1 MVSLMTHFSVQSG
14 VVSNLDFLKSLNRD
28 FPLVKTNKNIEYY
41 NIPAAFDIEVSS
53 FYDHERKSAC
63 MYIWQFG
70 IFDTVTTGR
79 TWEEFKTLLS
89 LISTILELHTKRR
102 LVVYIHNM
110 SYEFQFIRKH
120 LEWEEVFL
128 LDERKPAYAFT
139 NGIEFRC
146 SMKLSGG
153 KSLAKVGKDLQRYKV
168 QKAVGDLDYS
178 LVRTPLTPLTDK
190 ELGYCENDI
199 RVLLSYIQEKIEDD
213 GDISKIPLTNT
224 GYVRNHCRKAC
235 FRHYRRYKNLMNQ
248 LTVSA
253 DEYKQ
258 LKRAFQGGFTHANA
272 KYVGKV
278 IPNVWSHDLASSY
291 PTVMVL
297 EKFPMSRARKITSIK
312 DEDEFE
318 YLLQRYCCMFDLELF
333 DVVPKLFQDNPIS
346 ASKCFVLEDAIENNG
361 RVFSARRLKTT
372 VTEQD
377 FWTYAKFYDW
387 SEMAVSNMR
396 VYEKGYLPGDFV
408 RTILKMYAD
417 KTSLKGIEEFAINY
431 MISKNMINSAYGMV
445 VTDINRKEFTYQG
458 NEYVTTQPDV
468 DANIDKYNQSKKRFL
483 FYPWGVWVTAYAR
496 ANLFSAIVE
505 LDSDYI
511 YADTDSVKYIN
522 PEKHQ
527 RYFEVYS
534 EIIHDKI
541 EKAAKYH
548 GINPDHFAPKKPDG
562 TPAIIGIWDF
572 DGIYDRFK
580 TLGAKRYLTESNGKF
595 SLTVAG
601 THKTKARDYL
611 LKTGD
616 PFGNFTSE
624 LCIPE
629 EYSGRTTV
637 TYIDEEISGT
647 VVDYLGRPYNYHELS
662 AIHMEPS
669 DYNFSI
675 SDAFKKFLQGVE
687 EIEEYG

>member
-1 MVSLMTHFSVQSG
+1 MTQFSVQSG
-14 VVSNLDFLKSLNRD
+14 IATKLDFLKSLTRD

-53 FYDHERKSAC
+53 FYDHDRKSAC
-63 MYIWQFG
+63 MYIWQLG
-70 IFDTVTTGR
+70 IFDTVVTGR
-79 TWEEFKTLLS
+79 TWSELDTILS
-89 LISTILELHTKRR
+89 LVSTILELNTKRR

-110 SYEFQFIRKH
+110 AYEFQFIRKR

-146 SMKLSGG
+146 SLKLSGG

-213 GDISKIPLTNT
+213 GDISKIPITNT

-253 DEYKQ
+253 YEYKQ

-278 IPNVWSHDLASSY
+278 ITNVWSHDLASSY

-318 YLLQRYCCMFDLELF
+318 SLLQRYCCMFDLELF

-629 EYSGRTTV
+629 KYSGRTTV

-647 VVDYLGRPYNYHELS
+647 VVDYLGRPYNYNELS